1 MVILFIHQ
9 NFPGQYKHLVRHFAD
24 KPDWRVLFLTQ
35 SRTNA
40 MSGVERIVYDPAL
53 PQTLDCH
60 PFTVDFDRAVR
71 IGLAVADAC
80 RKLKAD
86 GLRPDIICGH
96 NGWGEMLFVKDVF
109 PDAPILS
116 YFEFYYHAQG
126 VDVDFDPEFAS
137 GLIDPLRLRTRNAV
151 NLLGFDAADWGNTP
165 TLWQRAVH
173 PPELRS
179 RLTVLHEG
187 VDTQAL
193 RPDPSAWLLLQREGV
208 RLGWG
213 DEVVTYVARN
223 LEPYRGFHTFMRAS
237 AEILRRRPRAHI
249 VVVGGDDVSYGN
261 PPASGLSHRETMLQ
275 ELGSRLDL
283 SRLHFLGKIAYD
295 AYVKLLQ
302 ISAVHVYLTYPFV
315 LSWSFL
321 EAMACGCAVIG
332 SDTPPVMEV
341 LRDREN
347 GLAVDFFNPIA
358 IADKVDALLDDR
370 SGAASLRRAARDTA
384 VQAFDL
390 KSRQLPLWE
399 RLIEDLLERR
409 RPALTPGA
417 PDAVPEPQARQA

>member
-9 NFPGQYKHLVRHFAD
+9 NFPGQYKHLIRHFAE
-24 KPDWRVLFLTQ
+24 KPDCRVLFVTQ
-35 SRTNA
+35 SKGHLTN
-40 MSGVERIVYDPAL
+40 GVERIVYDPAL
-53 PQTLDCH
+53 PQSLDCH
-60 PFTVDFDRAVR
+60 PFTVEFDGAVR
-71 IGLAVADAC
+71 TGLAVADVC

-86 GLRPDIICGH
+86 GVRPDVICGH

-126 VDVDFDPEFAS
+126 VDVDFDPEFAQER
-137 GLIDPLRLRTRNAV
+137 IDPLRLRTRNAV
-151 NLLGFDAADWGNTP
+151 HLLGFDAADWGNTP

-187 VDTQAL
+187 LDTQAL
-193 RPDPSAWLLLQREGV
+193 RPDPSAWLLLRREGV

-223 LEPYRGFHTFMRAS
+223 LEPYRGFHIFMRAS

-249 VVVGGDDVSYGN
+249 VVVGGDEVSYGN
-261 PPASGLSHRETMLQ
+261 PPASGRTYRETLLW
-275 ELGSRLDL
+275 ELGPKLDL
-283 SRLHFLGKIAYD
+283 SRLHFLGRIPYD

-302 ISAVHVYLTYPFV
+302 VSAVHVYLTYPFV

-332 SDTPPVMEV
+332 SDTPPVTEV
-341 LRDREN
+341 LRDQEN

-358 IADKVDALLDDR
+358 IADKVDAVLDDLPR
-370 SGAASLRRAARDTA
+370 AATLRQAARDTA
-384 VQAFDL
+384 VRSFDL

-399 RLIEDLLERR
+399 RLIDDLIERR
-409 RPALTPGA
+409 RPSLMPGA
-417 PDAVPEPQARQA
+417 PEDLPA